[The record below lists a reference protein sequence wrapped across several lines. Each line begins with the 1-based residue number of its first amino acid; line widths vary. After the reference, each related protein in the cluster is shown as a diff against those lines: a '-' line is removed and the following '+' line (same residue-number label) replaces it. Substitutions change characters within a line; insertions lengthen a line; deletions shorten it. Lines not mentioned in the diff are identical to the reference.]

1 MQGGYV
7 NAYQR
12 KPSYFRHA
20 AAAEFVPNGAELTI
34 ETIHGIPLYDADAE
48 APCRREHAAQPPLER
63 ACS

>member
-1 MQGGYV
+1 M
-7 NAYQR
+7 NASQR

-20 AAAEFVPNGAELTI
+20 VAAEFVPDGAELAV
-34 ETIHGIPLYDADAE
+34 ETIHGIPLDDADVE

>member
-1 MQGGYV
+1 V

-20 AAAEFVPNGAELTI
+20 AGAEFVPDGAELRV
-34 ETIHGIPLYDADAE
+34 ETIHGIPLYDADVE
-48 APCRREHAAQPPLER
+48 ALFRHEHAAQAALEH